1 MFDDALCFY
10 IKNTY
15 AHKSKKK
22 ATKNVVIKYCPLIKK
37 EVISGTD
44 LTCNV
49 IL

>member
-22 ATKNVVIKYCPLIKK
+22 PLKM
-37 EVISGTD
+37 
-44 LTCNV
+44 
-49 IL
+49 